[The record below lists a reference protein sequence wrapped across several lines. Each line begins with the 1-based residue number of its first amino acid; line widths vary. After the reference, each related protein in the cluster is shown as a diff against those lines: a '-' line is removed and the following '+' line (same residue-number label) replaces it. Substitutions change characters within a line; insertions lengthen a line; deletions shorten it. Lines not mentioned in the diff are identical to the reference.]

1 MYQVNFPLRL
11 WSGDY
16 FMASVA
22 LSPLLTIGI
31 SLSPSLA
38 ASHYKHYSI
47 PQHTKAYLP
56 HLKIALY

>member
-1 MYQVNFPLRL
+1 
-11 WSGDY
+11 
-16 FMASVA
+16 MASVA